1 MSHIFDALQ
10 RSEAERSGVDRPE
23 LSLATELLQ
32 SAERA
37 QRAEDLGAELLPFAP
52 EELRPEPISPPQEFA
67 SVPVSIHGDSKLVSL
82 VDKDGLAAEKFRFL
96 AVRLRQLQQNRPLK
110 KVLITSTIP
119 AEGKSMVAANLACTL
134 ARRRQ
139 QKTLIIDGDLR
150 RPMVATQ
157 FGLGKSAG
165 LSEWLQRGEGPVTG
179 IYHLEGAGLWILPAG
194 SALQNPLELMQTG
207 ALSALMKQLTSW
219 FDWIVIDSP
228 PVLPL
233 ADTSLWMRLADGILL
248 VTRPGVTQKKQL
260 QRGLEAIDQSK
271 LLGGIVNSSAVVAHS
286 NYYYHYGTKA
296 EPAEKSSSED
306 LQVQVSE

>member
-10 RSEAERSGVDRPE
+10 RSEAERSGVDLPE

-37 QRAEDLGAELLPFAP
+37 KRAEEVGEAPVAFAP
-52 EELRPEPISPPQEFA
+52 VELESEPLNQAQEFA
-67 SVPVSIHGDSKLVSL
+67 SVPVSIHNESKLVSL
-82 VDKDGLAAEKFRFL
+82 VDKDGLAAEKFRYL
-96 AVRLRQLQQNRPLK
+96 AVRLRQLQQNRALK

-139 QKTLIIDGDLR
+139 QKTLLLDGDLR
-150 RPMVATQ
+150 RPTIAGH
-157 FGLGKSAG
+157 FGLGKATG
-165 LSEWLQRGEGPVTG
+165 LSEWLQRGSGPVTG
-179 IYHLEGAGLWILPAG
+179 IYQLEGAGLWILPAG
-194 SALQNPLELMQTG
+194 NALQNPLELMQTG
-207 ALSALMKQLTSW
+207 ALSTLMKQLSSW

-233 ADTSLWMRLADGILL
+233 GDTSIWARLADGILL
-248 VTRPGVTQKKQL
+248 VTRQGITQKKQL

-271 LLGGIVNSSAVVAHS
+271 LLGGIINSSAVVSRS
-286 NYYYHYGTKA
+286 NYYYHYGTKVDSPDKNGA
-296 EPAEKSSSED
+296 EDPRVLVNE
-306 LQVQVSE
+306 